1 MFKFRA
7 LLWALGLM
15 MRRAARKSP
24 EFREKL
30 DGKDFVFQLQ
40 TSDESIVRHYKV
52 AHKQIKSRGRSHYQP
67 AFVISFKDPAT
78 GLRILTSKDKNA
90 FMKGIQEK
98 DIVITGDLSLVM
110 WFQSI
115 SKYLKPTK
123 KKKAKPVAS

>member
-15 MRRAARKSP
+15 MRRAARKNSDFQ
-24 EFREKL
+24 EQLKS
-30 DGKDFVFQLQ
+30 KDFVFQLQ
-40 TSDESIVRHYKV
+40 TVDEKIVRQYKISDQ
-52 AHKQIKSRGRSHYQP
+52 QIKSRGRSHHSP
-67 AFVISFKDPAT
+67 AFVISFKDAAT

-98 DIVITGDLSLVM
+98 DIIISGDLSLVM

-115 SKYLKPTK
+115 SKYLKPAK
-123 KKKAKPVAS
+123 KKSKK

>member
-15 MRRAARKSP
+15 MRRAARKNP
-24 EFREKL
+24 EFRQKL
-30 DGKDFVFQLQ
+30 EGKDFVFQLQ
-40 TSDESIVRHYKV
+40 TVDESIVRHYKIANQQV
-52 AHKQIKSRGRSHYQP
+52 KSRRRSHYQP
-67 AFVISFKDPAT
+67 AFVISFKNAET

-98 DIVITGDLSLVM
+98 DIIITGDLSLVM

-123 KKKAKPVAS
+123 KNKKKS